1 MSNCNIYSILFP
13 VAKGSASHKDTHT
26 HTQTKR
32 ERLAVKKRSI
42 LCGALV
48 RVLLLADTA
57 AYIIDV
63 YGYPTT
69 HRHTQTHTH
78 TYMYTPTHTHLPTFS
93 HSAAVCVD
101 SL

>member
-1 MSNCNIYSILFP
+1 MP
-13 VAKGSASHKDTHT
+13 KEVPATRTHT
-26 HTQTKR
+26 HADRYTQTKR

-48 RVLLLADTA
+48 RVLLVADTA

-69 HRHTQTHTH
+69 HRHTYTP
-78 TYMYTPTHTHLPTFS
+78 MYTPTHTHT
-93 HSAAVCVD
+93 
-101 SL
+101 